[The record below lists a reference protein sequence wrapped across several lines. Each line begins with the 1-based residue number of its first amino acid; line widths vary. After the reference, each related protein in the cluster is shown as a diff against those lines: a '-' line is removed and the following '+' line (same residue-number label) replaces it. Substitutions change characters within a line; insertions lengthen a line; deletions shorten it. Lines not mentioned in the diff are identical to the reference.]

1 MLITSALV
9 LLLSAYVPFDSR
21 RSEAGNWLSVLSNVT
36 PLDDIQHLLGYAYGS
51 NPRQKL
57 DVYIPRA
64 AASQPHPVVVFGY
77 GGVLTDGNRDEYR
90 FVGEAFASLG
100 FVTVVYD
107 YRLYPEVSFPTYS
120 QDAALGAGVRATP
133 SDTRQCGDVS

>member
-1 MLITSALV
+1 M
-9 LLLSAYVPFDSR
+9 
-21 RSEAGNWLSVLSNVT
+21 
-36 PLDDIQHLLGYAYGS
+36 
-51 NPRQKL
+51 
-57 DVYIPRA
+57 
-64 AASQPHPVVVFGY
+64 VVFGY
-77 GGVLTDGNRDEYR
+77 GGGLTDGNRDEYR

-120 QDAALGAGVRATP
+120 QDAALGAGVRAAP